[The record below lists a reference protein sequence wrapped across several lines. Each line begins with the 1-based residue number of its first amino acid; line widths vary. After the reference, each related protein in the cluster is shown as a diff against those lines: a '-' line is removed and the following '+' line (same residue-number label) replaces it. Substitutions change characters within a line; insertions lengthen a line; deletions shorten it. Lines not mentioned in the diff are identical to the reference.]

1 MTPTRTS
8 FEIQSWDEQPYV
20 EHDDGRKLTR
30 AAVTRAFSGDLQGQ
44 GSVEYLMA
52 YAGDA
57 YATFVGHE
65 RIEGTLGDRTGTFVL
80 QHVGTFEDGVARAEV
95 SVVAGTGTG
104 ELEGLT
110 GDGTFVAERG
120 PTGTVSLELGGTR

>member
-1 MTPTRTS
+1 MRPAAGLEVAEAAGPR
-8 FEIQSWDEQPYV
+8 
-20 EHDDGRKLTR
+20 R
-30 AAVTRAFSGDLQGQ
+30 ALEAAGLAGGQ
-44 GSVEYLMA
+44 ALA

-80 QHVGTFEDGVARAEV
+80 QHVGTFEDGVARGAV

-104 ELEGLT
+104 DLEGLT

-120 PTGTVSLELGGTR
+120 PTGTVTLELGGTR